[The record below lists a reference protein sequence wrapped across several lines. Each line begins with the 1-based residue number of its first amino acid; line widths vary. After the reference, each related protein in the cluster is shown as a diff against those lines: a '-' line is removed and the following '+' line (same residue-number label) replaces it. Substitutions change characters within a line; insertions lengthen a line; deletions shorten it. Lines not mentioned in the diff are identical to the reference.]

1 MNNLK
6 PLKIDRTKL
15 ITPQNYAKKHLLS
28 PSTVYRYMAQGKLK
42 TEEIDGVQ
50 FVVVP

>member
-1 MNNLK
+1 MNHLK

-15 ITPQNYAKKHLLS
+15 VTPQNYAKKHGLA
-28 PSTVYRYMAQGKLK
+28 PSTIYRYMAQGRLK

>member
-1 MNNLK
+1 MKQLK
-6 PLKIDRTKL
+6 ALKIDRTKL
-15 ITPQNYAKKHLLS
+15 ITPQNYAKKHGLA
-28 PSTVYRYMAQGKLK
+28 PSTVYRYMAQGKLR